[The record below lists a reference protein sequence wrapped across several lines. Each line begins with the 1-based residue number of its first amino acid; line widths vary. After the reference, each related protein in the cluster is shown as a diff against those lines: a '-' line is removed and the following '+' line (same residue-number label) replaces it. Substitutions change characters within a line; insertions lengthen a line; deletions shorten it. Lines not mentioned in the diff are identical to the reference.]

1 MAVRS
6 DHDADVRR
14 LLMLLG
20 RMGTALGDAIA
31 GEVGRDLAANGP
43 VIALLALED
52 QGALR
57 PGQLQELTGL
67 SSGGVSKLLDRLQD
81 DGLITRDYGV
91 LEDDRRGSIVKLTAK
106 GRRTS
111 RKIAGAVVGVRADM
125 RVMLKEMQVVLGVD
139 S

>member
-57 PGQLQELTGL
+57 PGLLQELTGL

>member
-1 MAVRS
+1 
-6 DHDADVRR
+6 
-14 LLMLLG
+14 MLLG

-57 PGQLQELTGL
+57 PGQLQEITGL

-111 RKIAGAVVGVRADM
+111 RKIAGAVVGVHADM